1 MTFFRCY
8 NIMEVEVIFIKRAGT
23 ISCALSL
30 LTIGALGLMAQTG
43 KFTFTTRIGP
53 YMVPVFFVLVGLD
66 IIITARRLNSGSVN
80 YGLIIFTFVVIMIFG
95 QFYAGKITS
104 KINMNGIQ
112 NLTGHRVYKEFS
124 KDISPSGDTKT
135 VKIENA
141 FGNITLART
150 DKKEISVH
158 ASISS
163 RSDFKPEEVI
173 SIREEK
179 SQVVISTR
187 RIYDDISVNYSIKLP
202 DNMGVEVNNKFG
214 SVEFNNVIATSI
226 KVDNKFDDI
235 TINDSRGNITLNSS
249 HGNIKLNNIA
259 GSIDI
264 DNAYGGVAIDYN
276 IFSKKD
282 TKFIKVS
289 NSFGNISLSGA
300 YYDDCNI
307 EASTTY
313 GRVRADYLSV
323 NRHSDNISDEI
334 AYKAGNGAVK
344 IVLKNK
350 HGNISIQ

>member
-1 MTFFRCY
+1 MTFFLCY
-8 NIMEVEVIFIKRAGT
+8 NIMEVEVAFIKRAGT

-30 LTIGALGLMAQTG
+30 LAIGVLGLIAQTG

-53 YMVPVFFVLVGLD
+53 YIIPAFLVLVGLD
-66 IIITARRLNSGSVN
+66 IIITARRLDSGSVN
-80 YGLIIFTFVVIMIFG
+80 YGLIIFTFLVIMIFG
-95 QFYAGKITS
+95 QFYAGNITS
-104 KINMNGIQ
+104 KINIDGTQ
-112 NLTGHRVYKEFS
+112 SFTGHRVYKEFS
-124 KDISPSGDTKT
+124 KNISPSGDIKT

-141 FGNITLART
+141 FGNITLTRT
-150 DKKEISVH
+150 DKKEISVN

-163 RSDFKPEEVI
+163 RSNFKPEEVI
-173 SIREEK
+173 SIREEN

-202 DNMGVEVNNKFG
+202 DNMGVEVINKVG

-235 TINDSRGNITLNSS
+235 TIKDSRGDIMLDNS
-249 HGNIKLNNIA
+249 HGNVKLNNIA

-264 DNAYGGVAIDYN
+264 DNAYGGVSIDYN

-289 NSFGNISLSGA
+289 NSFGNINLSGA

-334 AYKAGNGAVK
+334 TYKAGNGALK
-344 IVLKNK
+344 IVLKNR
-350 HGNISIQ
+350 HGNISIE